1 MKWVVKML
9 QACFLHFSFF
19 SSLRRGLRFP
29 PATALNISVWQW
41 KLNHLLHFTPPR
53 HLTSSSFDGA
63 LFSKSGSRYSHF
75 VRSSSGVSKTQ
86 EGFEYH
92 KRGSASKWRSCLQVL
107 IQKELD
113 ESSAIISHY
122 HGRVLLAP
130 CCFSCQEEE
139 KNEAPLT
146 LQRRSK
152 ETDTCCHVF
161 TTTGSVVCQ
170 KPTGLTKYAPVFT
183 PPV

>member
-1 MKWVVKML
+1 MGCKNAAGL
-9 QACFLHFSFF
+9 LSSFF
-19 SSLRRGLRFP
+19 SPPSPPPLRRGLRFP
-29 PATALNISVWQW
+29 PAMALNIFVWQW
-41 KLNHLLHFTPPR
+41 KLNHLLRFTPL

-63 LFSKSGSRYSHF
+63 LFSKSGSRYSQF
-75 VRSSSGVSKTQ
+75 MRSSSGVRKTH

-122 HGRVLLAP
+122 HGGVLLAP

-139 KNEAPLT
+139 KNEAPLKEKQGNWH
-146 LQRRSK
+146 LLSRVYNHGLRRLSEAQRIN
-152 ETDTCCHVF
+152 
-161 TTTGSVVCQ
+161 
-170 KPTGLTKYAPVFT
+170 
-183 PPV
+183 

>member
-1 MKWVVKML
+1 MSCKNAAGL
-9 QACFLHFSFF
+9 LSSFF
-19 SSLRRGLRFP
+19 SPPPLRRGLRFP
-29 PATALNISVWQW
+29 PAMALNIFVWQW
-41 KLNHLLHFTPPR
+41 KLNHLLRFTPL

-75 VRSSSGVSKTQ
+75 MSSSSGVRKTQ

-122 HGRVLLAP
+122 HGGVLLAP

-139 KNEAPLT
+139 KNEAPL
-146 LQRRSK
+146 K
-152 ETDTCCHVF
+152 EKQGNWHLPSRVYNHRLRCLSEAHRIN
-161 TTTGSVVCQ
+161 
-170 KPTGLTKYAPVFT
+170 
-183 PPV
+183 